1 MNENENKNQI
11 KDFYSVPY
19 YTENGCLCYLP
30 VGRQDAQGI
39 MLCNFAP
46 RIVSEIIVDDGAEVT
61 RKYRISGTDAYGNEI
76 SPVEIPAGELEKMSW
91 IANNLDA
98 SCDLCVVSQV
108 EKHVRCAIKTTA
120 RFADKRYIFSHTGW
134 KKIGGEWHYLLPGD
148 KTYQVELKGKQRN
161 YYGAEGMS
169 REDAEDLVKLLSGGM
184 MPDEVLLPCL
194 ATVFLSPLNE
204 FLRQIGHEPKYL
216 LTLIGRTGSMK
227 STVAALMLSFFG
239 NFSATDLPMS
249 FRDTAN
255 SIVHNAFTLKD
266 VLTCVDDYHPTA
278 RSDASQMKATM
289 QTLARGYGDRAAR
302 NRLGSDITLREPRP
316 PQGNVIVTAEFAP
329 DIGESGTARL
339 FCVEMKPGSICLPLL
354 TEVQEQALDGCFVRC
369 MGAFIRYIKE
379 RHLKDGQEQ
388 SLLERLKMNFSE
400 LRSHWRNELKEK
412 SIPFH
417 DRLPDTL
424 ACLEVGF
431 LFLTDFLCAKDI
443 TDERDATELQ
453 NRLHTVLLHLSAKQS
468 ESVEADRPTHI
479 FLRKLYSLIE
489 CGQVCLIPASSRLET
504 LPKNYIGYEDET
516 YYYLMLD
523 ASHKAV
529 KRLCGEQDEGFAI
542 SAKSLSKALA
552 DEGLIEQDESGTNTK
567 TMRFGGRLKR
577 VMLLRKDKANKLV
590 SV

>member
-30 VGRQDAQGI
+30 VGRQDSPGI

-46 RIVSEIIVDDGAEVT
+46 RIVREVIVDDGAEKT
-61 RKYRISGTDAYGNEI
+61 RRYLIGGTDANGNNFT
-76 SPVEIPAGELEKMSW
+76 PVEVPAGELEKMSW
-91 IANNLDA
+91 IANCLDA

-120 RFADKRYIFSHTGW
+120 RYADKRYIFSHTGW

-161 YYGAEGMS
+161 YYGAEGFVK
-169 REDAEDLVKLLSGGM
+169 EDAEELVKLLSCGM
-184 MPDEVLLPCL
+184 MPDEVLLSCL

-204 FLRQIGHEPKYL
+204 FLRQIEHEPKYL

-255 SIVHNAFTLKD
+255 SIVHNAFALKD

-278 RSDASQMKATM
+278 RSDASQMKAAM

-302 NRLGSDITLREPRP
+302 NRLGSDITLRQPRP

-339 FCVEMKPGSICLPLL
+339 FCIEMKPGGINLPLL
-354 TEVQEQALDGCFVRC
+354 TEAQDKALEGKYAAC
-369 MGAFIRYIKE
+369 MRGYTDMVKFFADKGEVCGI
-379 RHLKDGQEQ
+379 LK
-388 SLLERLKMNFSE
+388 SKFMTYRSKWRERLRE
-400 LRSHWRNELKEK
+400 NE
-412 SIPFH
+412 IQFH

-424 ACLEVGF
+424 ACLEIGF
-431 LFLTDFLCAKDI
+431 SFMEIFLSAEAHMDEKGI
-443 TDERDATELQ
+443 TALNERFE
-453 NRLHTVLLHLSAKQS
+453 NVLLYLAASQS
-468 ESVEADRPTHI
+468 ESIEQDRPTHI

-489 CGQVCLIPASSRLET
+489 CGQVCLIPASSRFET

-542 SAKSLSKALA
+542 SAKSLAKALA
-552 DEGLIEQDESGTNTK
+552 DEGLIEPGDNGTNTR

-577 VMLLRKDKANKLV
+577 VMLLRKEKANKLV

>member
-1 MNENENKNQI
+1 MNENQI
-11 KDFYSVPY
+11 KDFYSAPY

-30 VGRQDAQGI
+30 VGRQDSPGI

-46 RIVSEIIVDDGAEVT
+46 RIVREVIVDDGAEKT
-61 RKYRISGTDAYGNEI
+61 RRYLIGGTDANGNEI
-76 SPVEIPAGELEKMSW
+76 SPVEIPAGELEKMAW
-91 IANNLDA
+91 IANCLDA

-161 YYGAEGMS
+161 YYDAEGMS
-169 REDAEDLVKLLSGGM
+169 REDAEDIVKLLSCSL

-204 FLRQIGHEPKYL
+204 FLRQIGHEPKFL

-255 SIVHNAFTLKD
+255 SIVHNAFALKD

-339 FCVEMKPGSICLPLL
+339 FCIEMKPGGINLPLL
-354 TEVQEQALDGCFVRC
+354 TEAQDKALEGKYAAC
-369 MGAFIRYIKE
+369 MRGYTDMVKYFADKGEVCGI
-379 RHLKDGQEQ
+379 LK
-388 SLLERLKMNFSE
+388 SKFMTYRSKWRERLRE
-400 LRSHWRNELKEK
+400 NE
-412 SIPFH
+412 IQFH

-424 ACLEVGF
+424 ACLEIGF
-431 LFLTDFLCAKDI
+431 SFMEIFLSAEAHMDEKGI
-443 TDERDATELQ
+443 TALNERFE
-453 NRLHTVLLHLSAKQS
+453 NVLLYLAARQS
-468 ESVEADRPTHI
+468 ESIEQDRPTHI

-489 CGQVCLIPASSRLET
+489 CGNVCLLPATGRTEIP
-504 LPKNYIGYEDET
+504 PKNYIGYEDET

-542 SAKSLSKALA
+542 SAKSLAKALA
-552 DEGLIEQDESGTNTK
+552 DEGLIEPGDNGTNTR

-577 VMLLRKDKANKLV
+577 VMLLHKEKANKLV

>member
-1 MNENENKNQI
+1 MNENKNQL
-11 KDFYSVPY
+11 KDFYSAPY

-30 VGRQDAQGI
+30 VGRQDSPGI

-46 RIVSEIIVDDGAEVT
+46 RIVCEVIVDDGAEKT
-61 RKYRISGTDAYGNEI
+61 RRYLIGGTDANGNNFT
-76 SPVEIPAGELEKMSW
+76 PVEVPAGELEKMAW
-91 IANNLDA
+91 IASCLDA

-161 YYGAEGMS
+161 YYGAEGFVK
-169 REDAEDLVKLLSGGM
+169 EDAEELVKLLSCGM

-255 SIVHNAFTLKD
+255 SILHNAFALKD

-278 RSDASQMKATM
+278 RSDASQMKAAM

-339 FCVEMKPGSICLPLL
+339 FCIEMKPGGINLPLL
-354 TEVQEQALDGCFVRC
+354 TEAQDKALEGKYAAC
-369 MGAFIRYIKE
+369 MRGYTDMVKFFADKGEVCGI
-379 RHLKDGQEQ
+379 LK
-388 SLLERLKMNFSE
+388 SKFMTYRSKWRERLRE
-400 LRSHWRNELKEK
+400 NE
-412 SIPFH
+412 IQFH

-424 ACLEVGF
+424 ACLEIGF
-431 LFLTDFLCAKDI
+431 SFMEIFLSAETDFGEEDI
-443 TDERDATELQ
+443 AVLNARFES
-453 NRLHTVLLHLSAKQS
+453 VLLRLAARQC
-468 ESVEADRPTHI
+468 ESVEQDRPTHI

-516 YYYLMLD
+516 YYYLLLD
-523 ASHKAV
+523 VSHKAV

-542 SAKSLSKALA
+542 SAKSLAKALA
-552 DEGLIEQDESGTNTK
+552 DEGLIEPGDNGTNTR

>member
-1 MNENENKNQI
+1 MNENKNQL
-11 KDFYSVPY
+11 KDFYSAPY

-30 VGRQDAQGI
+30 VGRQDSPGI

-46 RIVSEIIVDDGAEVT
+46 RIVCEVIVDDGAEKT
-61 RKYRISGTDAYGNEI
+61 RRYLIGGTDANGNNFT
-76 SPVEIPAGELEKMSW
+76 PVEVPAGELEKMSW

-108 EKHVRCAIKTTA
+108 EKHVRCAIKSTA
-120 RFADKRYIFSHTGW
+120 RFAEKQYIFSHTGW
-134 KKIGGEWHYLLPGD
+134 KKIDGAWQYLLPGD
-148 KTYQVELKGKQRN
+148 ERYRVELKGKQRN
-161 YYGAEGMS
+161 YRGADTCT
-169 REDAEDLVKLLSGGM
+169 EDDLRKLFCFLRSDL
-184 MPDEVLLPCL
+184 MPDEIILPCIAL
-194 ATVFLSPLNE
+194 IFLSPLNE
-204 FLRQIGHEPKYL
+204 FLRQIGHEPKFL

-255 SIVHNAFTLKD
+255 SIVHNAFALKD

-278 RSDASQMKATM
+278 RAEAGRMRETM
-289 QTLARGYGDRAAR
+289 QILARGYGDRTAR

-417 DRLPDTL
+417 DRFPDTL

-453 NRLHTVLLHLSAKQS
+453 NRLHIVLLHLSAKQS

-504 LPKNYIGYEDET
+504 LPKNYIGYEDEN

-542 SAKSLSKALA
+542 SAKSLAKALA
-552 DEGLIEQDESGTNTK
+552 DEGLIEPGDNGTNTR

-577 VMLLRKDKANKLV
+577 VMLLRKEKANKLV

>member
-1 MNENENKNQI
+1 MP
-11 KDFYSVPY
+11 PY
-19 YTENGCLCYLP
+19 CTENGCLCYRP
-30 VGRQDAQGI
+30 PERQDAQGI

-46 RIVSEIIVDDGAEVT
+46 RIASEIIVDDGAEVT
-61 RKYRISGTDAYGNEI
+61 RKYRIGGTDAYGNEI
-76 SPVEIPAGELEKMSW
+76 SPVEIPAGELEKMAW
-91 IANNLDA
+91 IANCLDA

-134 KKIGGEWHYLLPGD
+134 KRIDSAWQYLLPGD
-148 KTYQVELKGKQRN
+148 ERYRVELKGKQRN
-161 YYGAEGMS
+161 YRGADTCT
-169 REDAEDLVKLLSGGM
+169 EDDLRKLFCFLRSDL
-184 MPDEVLLPCL
+184 MPDEIILPCIAL
-194 ATVFLSPLNE
+194 IFLSPLNE
-204 FLRQIGHEPKYL
+204 FLRQIGHEPKFL

-255 SIVHNAFTLKD
+255 SIIYNAFALKD

-278 RSDASQMKATM
+278 RAEAGRMRETM
-289 QTLARGYGDRAAR
+289 QILARGYGDRTAR

-489 CGQVCLIPASSRLET
+489 CGNVCLLPATGRTEIP
-504 LPKNYIGYEDET
+504 PKNYIGYEDET
-516 YYYLMLD
+516 YYYLLLD
-523 ASHKAV
+523 VSHKAV

-542 SAKSLSKALA
+542 SAKSLAKALA
-552 DEGLIEQDESGTNTK
+552 DEGLIEPGDNGTNTR

>member
-1 MNENENKNQI
+1 MNENKNQL
-11 KDFYSVPY
+11 KDFYSAPY

-30 VGRQDAQGI
+30 VGRQDSPGI

-46 RIVSEIIVDDGAEVT
+46 RIVREVIVDDGAEKT
-61 RKYRISGTDAYGNEI
+61 RRYLIGGTDANGNNFT
-76 SPVEIPAGELEKMSW
+76 PVEVPAGELEKMSW

-108 EKHVRCAIKTTA
+108 EKHVRCAIKSTA
-120 RFADKRYIFSHTGW
+120 RFAEKQYIFSHTGW
-134 KKIGGEWHYLLPGD
+134 KKIDGAWQYLLPGD
-148 KTYQVELKGKQRN
+148 ETYRVELKGKQRN
-161 YYGAEGMS
+161 YHGTDTCT
-169 REDAEDLVKLLSGGM
+169 EDDLRKLFCFLRSDL
-184 MPDEVLLPCL
+184 MPDEIILPCIAL
-194 ATVFLSPLNE
+194 VFLSPLNE
-204 FLRQIGHEPKYL
+204 FLRQIGHEPKFL

-255 SIVHNAFTLKD
+255 SIVHNAFALKD

-278 RSDASQMKATM
+278 KAEAGRMRETM
-289 QTLARGYGDRAAR
+289 QILARGYGDRAAR

-339 FCVEMKPGSICLPLL
+339 FCVEMKPGSISLPLL
-354 TEVQEQALDGCFVRC
+354 TEVQEQALDGCLVRC

-379 RHLKDGQEQ
+379 RYLKDGQEQ

-400 LRSHWRNELKEK
+400 LRSHRRTELKEK

-453 NRLHTVLLHLSAKQS
+453 NRLHIVLLHLSAKQS

-516 YYYLMLD
+516 YYYLLLD
-523 ASHKAV
+523 VSHKAV

-542 SAKSLSKALA
+542 SAKSLAKALA
-552 DEGLIEQDESGTNTK
+552 DEGLIEPGDNGTNTR

>member
-1 MNENENKNQI
+1 MNENQI
-11 KDFYSVPY
+11 KDFYSAPY

-30 VGRQDAQGI
+30 VGRQDSPGI

-46 RIVSEIIVDDGAEVT
+46 RIVREVIVDDGAEKT
-61 RKYRISGTDAYGNEI
+61 RRYLIGGTDANGNEI
-76 SPVEIPAGELEKMSW
+76 SPVEIPAGELEKMAW
-91 IANNLDA
+91 IANCLDA

-134 KKIGGEWHYLLPGD
+134 KKIGGKWHYLLPGD

-169 REDAEDLVKLLSGGM
+169 REDAEDIVKLLSCSL

-204 FLRQIGHEPKYL
+204 FLRQIGHEPKFL

-255 SIVHNAFTLKD
+255 SIVHNAFALKD

-339 FCVEMKPGSICLPLL
+339 FCIEMKPGGINLPLL
-354 TEVQEQALDGCFVRC
+354 TEAQDKALEGKYAAC
-369 MGAFIRYIKE
+369 MRGYTDMVKYFADKGEVCGI
-379 RHLKDGQEQ
+379 LK
-388 SLLERLKMNFSE
+388 SKFMTYRSKWRERLRE
-400 LRSHWRNELKEK
+400 NE
-412 SIPFH
+412 IQFH

-424 ACLEVGF
+424 ACLEIGF
-431 LFLTDFLCAKDI
+431 SFMEIFLSAEAHMDEKGI
-443 TDERDATELQ
+443 TALNERFE
-453 NRLHTVLLHLSAKQS
+453 NVLLYLAARQS
-468 ESVEADRPTHI
+468 ESIEQDRPTHI

-489 CGQVCLIPASSRLET
+489 CGNVCLLPATGRTEIP
-504 LPKNYIGYEDET
+504 PKNYIGYEDET

-542 SAKSLSKALA
+542 SAKSLAKALA
-552 DEGLIEQDESGTNTK
+552 DEGLIEPGDNGTNTR

-577 VMLLRKDKANKLV
+577 VMLLHKEKANKLV

>member
-1 MNENENKNQI
+1 MNENENQL
-11 KDFYSVPY
+11 KDFYSAPY
-19 YTENGCLCYLP
+19 YTENGCLWYLP
-30 VGRQDAQGI
+30 VGRQDSPGI

-46 RIVSEIIVDDGAEVT
+46 RIVREVIVDDGAEKT
-61 RKYRISGTDAYGNEI
+61 RRYLTGGTDANGNNFT
-76 SPVEIPAGELEKMSW
+76 PVEVPAGELEKMSW

-161 YYGAEGMS
+161 YYGAEGFVK
-169 REDAEDLVKLLSGGM
+169 EDAEELVKLLSCSM
-184 MPDEVLLPCL
+184 MPDEVILPCL

-255 SIVHNAFTLKD
+255 SIVHNAFALKD

-278 RSDASQMKATM
+278 RSDASQMKAAM

-339 FCVEMKPGSICLPLL
+339 FCIEMKPGGINLPLL
-354 TEVQEQALDGCFVRC
+354 TEAQDKALEGKYAAC
-369 MGAFIRYIKE
+369 MRGYTDMVKFFADKGEVCGI
-379 RHLKDGQEQ
+379 LK
-388 SLLERLKMNFSE
+388 SKFMTYRSKWRERLRE
-400 LRSHWRNELKEK
+400 NE
-412 SIPFH
+412 IQFH

-424 ACLEVGF
+424 ACLEIGF
-431 LFLTDFLCAKDI
+431 SFMEIFLSAEAHMDEKGI
-443 TDERDATELQ
+443 TALNERFE
-453 NRLHTVLLHLSAKQS
+453 NVLLYLAARQS
-468 ESVEADRPTHI
+468 ESIEQDRPTHI

-516 YYYLMLD
+516 YYYLLLD
-523 ASHKAV
+523 VSHKAV

-542 SAKSLSKALA
+542 SAKSLAKALV

-577 VMLLRKDKANKLV
+577 VMLLRKDKANKLI

>member
-1 MNENENKNQI
+1 MNENKNQI
-11 KDFYSVPY
+11 KDFYSAPY

-30 VGRQDAQGI
+30 VGRQDSPGI

-46 RIVSEIIVDDGAEVT
+46 RIVREVIVDDGAEKT
-61 RKYRISGTDAYGNEI
+61 RRYLIGGTDANGNNFT
-76 SPVEIPAGELEKMSW
+76 PVKVPAGELEKMSW

-108 EKHVRCAIKTTA
+108 EKHVRCAIKSTA
-120 RFADKRYIFSHTGW
+120 RFAEKQYIFSHTGW

-255 SIVHNAFTLKD
+255 SIVHNAFALKD

-453 NRLHTVLLHLSAKQS
+453 NRLHIVLLHLSAKQS

-489 CGQVCLIPASSRLET
+489 CGNVCLLSATGRTEIP
-504 LPKNYIGYEDET
+504 PKNYIGYEDEN

-542 SAKSLSKALA
+542 SAKSLAKALA
-552 DEGLIEQDESGTNTK
+552 DEGLIEPGDNGTNTR

>member
-1 MNENENKNQI
+1 MNENKNQI
-11 KDFYSVPY
+11 KDFYSAPY

-30 VGRQDAQGI
+30 VGRQDSPGI

-46 RIVSEIIVDDGAEVT
+46 RIVREVIVDDGAEKT
-61 RKYRISGTDAYGNEI
+61 RRYLIGGTDANGNNFT
-76 SPVEIPAGELEKMSW
+76 PVEVPAGELEKMSW
-91 IANNLDA
+91 IANCLDA

-108 EKHVRCAIKTTA
+108 EKHVRCAIKSTA
-120 RFADKRYIFSHTGW
+120 RFAEKQYIFSHTGW

-161 YYGAEGMS
+161 YYGAEGFVK
-169 REDAEDLVKLLSGGM
+169 EDAEELVKLLSCGM
-184 MPDEVLLPCL
+184 MPDEVLLSCL

-204 FLRQIGHEPKYL
+204 FLRQSGHEPKYL

-255 SIVHNAFTLKD
+255 SIVHNAFALKD

-339 FCVEMKPGSICLPLL
+339 FCIEMKPGGINLPLL
-354 TEVQEQALDGCFVRC
+354 TEAQDKALEGKYAVC
-369 MGAFIRYIKE
+369 MRGYTYM
-379 RHLKDGQEQ
+379 LKFFADKGEICGILK
-388 SLLERLKMNFSE
+388 SKFMTYRSKWRERLRE
-400 LRSHWRNELKEK
+400 NE
-412 SIPFH
+412 IQFH

-424 ACLEVGF
+424 ACLEIGF
-431 LFLTDFLCAKDI
+431 SFMEIFLSAETDFGEEDI
-443 TDERDATELQ
+443 AVLNARFES
-453 NRLHTVLLHLSAKQS
+453 VLLRLAASQS
-468 ESVEADRPTHI
+468 ESIEQDRPTHI

-489 CGQVCLIPASSRLET
+489 CGQVCLIPASSRFET

-542 SAKSLSKALA
+542 SAKSLAKTLA
-552 DEGLIEQDESGTNTK
+552 DEGLIEPGDNGTNTR

-577 VMLLRKDKANKLV
+577 VMLLHKEKANKLV
-590 SV
+590 SI

>member
-1 MNENENKNQI
+1 MNENQI
-11 KDFYSVPY
+11 KDFYSAPY

-30 VGRQDAQGI
+30 VGRQDSPGI

-46 RIVSEIIVDDGAEVT
+46 RIVREVIVDDGAEKT
-61 RKYRISGTDAYGNEI
+61 RRYLIGGTDANGNEI
-76 SPVEIPAGELEKMSW
+76 SPVEIPAGELEKMAW
-91 IANNLDA
+91 IANCLDA

-169 REDAEDLVKLLSGGM
+169 REDAEDIVKLLSCSL

-204 FLRQIGHEPKYL
+204 FLRQIGHEPKFL

-255 SIVHNAFTLKD
+255 SIVHNAFALKD

-339 FCVEMKPGSICLPLL
+339 FCIEMKPCGINLPLL
-354 TEVQEQALDGCFVRC
+354 TEAQDKALEGKYAAC
-369 MGAFIRYIKE
+369 MRGYTDMVKYFADKGEVCGI
-379 RHLKDGQEQ
+379 LK
-388 SLLERLKMNFSE
+388 SKFMTYRSKWRERLRE
-400 LRSHWRNELKEK
+400 NE
-412 SIPFH
+412 IQFH

-424 ACLEVGF
+424 ACLEIGF
-431 LFLTDFLCAKDI
+431 SFMEIFLSAEAHMDEKGI
-443 TDERDATELQ
+443 TALNERFE
-453 NRLHTVLLHLSAKQS
+453 NVLLYLAARQS
-468 ESVEADRPTHI
+468 ESIEQDRPTHI

-489 CGQVCLIPASSRLET
+489 CGNVCLLPATGRTEIP
-504 LPKNYIGYEDET
+504 PKNYIGYEDET

-542 SAKSLSKALA
+542 SAKSLAKALA
-552 DEGLIEQDESGTNTK
+552 DEGLIEPGDNGTNTR

-577 VMLLRKDKANKLV
+577 VMLLHKEKANKLV

>member
-1 MNENENKNQI
+1 MNENKNQI
-11 KDFYSVPY
+11 KDFYSAPY

-30 VGRQDAQGI
+30 VGRQDSPGI

-46 RIVSEIIVDDGAEVT
+46 RIVREVIVDDGAEKT
-61 RKYRISGTDAYGNEI
+61 RRYLIGGTDANGNNFT
-76 SPVEIPAGELEKMSW
+76 PVEVPAGELEKMSW

-161 YYGAEGMS
+161 YYGTEGFVK
-169 REDAEDLVKLLSGGM
+169 EDAEELVKLLSCSM
-184 MPDEVLLPCL
+184 MPDKVLLPCL

-255 SIVHNAFTLKD
+255 SIVHNAFALKD

-302 NRLGSDITLREPRP
+302 NRLGSDITLRKPRP

-354 TEVQEQALDGCFVRC
+354 TEVQEQALEGKYAAC
-369 MGAFIRYIKE
+369 MRGYTDMVKFFADKGEVCGI
-379 RHLKDGQEQ
+379 LK
-388 SLLERLKMNFSE
+388 SKFMTYRSKWRERLRE
-400 LRSHWRNELKEK
+400 NE
-412 SIPFH
+412 IQFH

-424 ACLEVGF
+424 ACLEIGF
-431 LFLTDFLCAKDI
+431 SFMEIFLSAEAHMDEKGI
-443 TDERDATELQ
+443 TALNERFE
-453 NRLHTVLLHLSAKQS
+453 NVLLYLTARQS
-468 ESVEADRPTHI
+468 ESIEQDRPTHI

-504 LPKNYIGYEDET
+504 LPKNYIGYEDEN

-542 SAKSLSKALA
+542 SAKSLAKALA
-552 DEGLIEQDESGTNTK
+552 DEGLIEPGDNGTNTR

-577 VMLLRKDKANKLV
+577 VMLLHKEKANKLV

>member
-1 MNENENKNQI
+1 MNENKNQL
-11 KDFYSVPY
+11 KDFYSAPY
-19 YTENGCLCYLP
+19 YTENGCLWYLP
-30 VGRQDAQGI
+30 VGRQDSPGI

-46 RIVSEIIVDDGAEVT
+46 RIVREVIVDDGAEKT
-61 RKYRISGTDAYGNEI
+61 RRYLIGGTDANGNNFM
-76 SPVEIPAGELEKMSW
+76 PVEVPAGELEKMSW

-278 RSDASQMKATM
+278 MSDASQMKATM

-339 FCVEMKPGSICLPLL
+339 FCVEMKPGSIRLPLL

-369 MGAFIRYIKE
+369 MGTFIRYIKE
-379 RHLKDGQEQ
+379 RYLKDGQEQ
-388 SLLERLKMNFSE
+388 SLLKRLKMNFSE
-400 LRSHWRNELKEK
+400 LRSHWRTELKET

-489 CGQVCLIPASSRLET
+489 CGNVCLLPATGRTEIP
-504 LPKNYIGYEDET
+504 PKNYIGYEDET

-542 SAKSLSKALA
+542 SAKSLAKALA
-552 DEGLIEQDESGTNTK
+552 DEGLIEPGDNGTNTR

-577 VMLLRKDKANKLV
+577 VMLLRKEKANKLV

>member
-1 MNENENKNQI
+1 MNENKNQI
-11 KDFYSVPY
+11 KDFYSAPY
-19 YTENGCLCYLP
+19 YTENGCLWYLP
-30 VGRQDAQGI
+30 VGRQDSPGI

-46 RIVSEIIVDDGAEVT
+46 RIVREVIVDDGAEKT
-61 RKYRISGTDAYGNEI
+61 RRYLIGGTDANGNNFT
-76 SPVEIPAGELEKMSW
+76 PVEVPAGELEKMSW

-108 EKHVRCAIKTTA
+108 EKHVRCAIKSTA
-120 RFADKRYIFSHTGW
+120 RFAEKQYIFSHTGW

-161 YYGAEGMS
+161 YYGAEGFVK
-169 REDAEDLVKLLSGGM
+169 EDAEELVKLLSCGM
-184 MPDEVLLPCL
+184 MPDEVLLSCL

-204 FLRQIGHEPKYL
+204 FLRQIGHEPKFL

-255 SIVHNAFTLKD
+255 SIVHNAFALKD

-278 RSDASQMKATM
+278 RSDASQMKAAM

-302 NRLGSDITLREPRP
+302 NRLGSDITLRQPRP

-339 FCVEMKPGSICLPLL
+339 FCIEMKPGGINLPLL
-354 TEVQEQALDGCFVRC
+354 TEAQDKALEGKYAAC
-369 MGAFIRYIKE
+369 MRGYTDM
-379 RHLKDGQEQ
+379 LKFFADKGEICGILK
-388 SLLERLKMNFSE
+388 SKFMTYRSKWRERLRE
-400 LRSHWRNELKEK
+400 NE
-412 SIPFH
+412 IQFH

-424 ACLEVGF
+424 ACLEIGF
-431 LFLTDFLCAKDI
+431 SFMEIFLSAEAHMDEKGI
-443 TDERDATELQ
+443 TALNERFE
-453 NRLHTVLLHLSAKQS
+453 NVLLYLAARQS
-468 ESVEADRPTHI
+468 ESIEQDRPTHI

-516 YYYLMLD
+516 YYYLLLD
-523 ASHKAV
+523 VSHKAV

-542 SAKSLSKALA
+542 SAKSLAKALV

-577 VMLLRKDKANKLV
+577 VMLLRKDKANKLI

>member
-1 MNENENKNQI
+1 MNENKNQL
-11 KDFYSVPY
+11 KDFYSAPY

-30 VGRQDAQGI
+30 VGRQDSPGI

-46 RIVSEIIVDDGAEVT
+46 RIVCEVIVDDGAEKT
-61 RKYRISGTDAYGNEI
+61 RRYLIGGTDANGNNFM
-76 SPVEIPAGELEKMSW
+76 PVEVPAGELEKMSW

-255 SIVHNAFTLKD
+255 SIVHNAFALKD

-354 TEVQEQALDGCFVRC
+354 AEVQEQALDGCFVRC

-379 RHLKDGQEQ
+379 RYLKDGQEQ

-400 LRSHWRNELKEK
+400 FRSHWRTELKEK

-489 CGQVCLIPASSRLET
+489 CGNVCLLPATGRTEIP
-504 LPKNYIGYEDET
+504 PKNYIGYEDET

-542 SAKSLSKALA
+542 SAKSLAKALA
-552 DEGLIEQDESGTNTK
+552 DEGLIEPGDNGTNTR

-577 VMLLRKDKANKLV
+577 VMLLRKEKANKLV

>member
-1 MNENENKNQI
+1 MDQEKQTSN
-11 KDFYSVPY
+11 YYMPPY
-19 YTENGCLCYLP
+19 CTENGCLCYRP
-30 VGRQDAQGI
+30 PERQDAQGI

-46 RIVSEIIVDDGAEVT
+46 RIASEIIVDDGAEVT
-61 RKYRISGTDAYGNEI
+61 RKYRIGGTDAYGNEI
-76 SPVEIPAGELEKMSW
+76 SPVEILAGELEKMAW
-91 IANNLDA
+91 IANCLDA

-161 YYGAEGMS
+161 YYVAEGFVK
-169 REDAEDLVKLLSGGM
+169 EDAEELVKLLSGGM

-204 FLRQIGHEPKYL
+204 FLRQIGHEPKFL

-255 SIVHNAFTLKD
+255 SIVHNAFALKD

-278 RSDASQMKATM
+278 RAEAGRMRETM
-289 QTLARGYGDRAAR
+289 QILARGYGDRAAR

-339 FCVEMKPGSICLPLL
+339 FCVEMTPGSICLPLL

-379 RHLKDGQEQ
+379 RYLKDGQEQ

-453 NRLHTVLLHLSAKQS
+453 NRLHIVLLHLSAKQS

-516 YYYLMLD
+516 YYYLLLD
-523 ASHKAV
+523 VSHKAV

-542 SAKSLSKALA
+542 SAKSLAKALV

-577 VMLLRKDKANKLV
+577 VMLLRKDKANKLI

>member
-1 MNENENKNQI
+1 MNENQNQI
-11 KDFYSVPY
+11 KDFYSAPY

-30 VGRQDAQGI
+30 VGRQDSPGI

-46 RIVSEIIVDDGAEVT
+46 RIVCEVIVDDGAEKT
-61 RKYRISGTDAYGNEI
+61 RRYLIGGTDANGNNFT
-76 SPVEIPAGELEKMSW
+76 PVEVPAGELEKMSW

-108 EKHVRCAIKTTA
+108 EKHVRCAIKSTA
-120 RFADKRYIFSHTGW
+120 RFAEKQYIFSHTGW
-134 KKIGGEWHYLLPGD
+134 KKVDGAWQYLLPGD
-148 KTYQVELKGKQRN
+148 ERYRVELKGKQRN
-161 YYGAEGMS
+161 YRGADTCT
-169 REDAEDLVKLLSGGM
+169 EDDLRKLFCFLRSDL
-184 MPDEVLLPCL
+184 MPDEIILPCIAL
-194 ATVFLSPLNE
+194 VFLSPLNE
-204 FLRQIGHEPKYL
+204 FLRQIGHEPKFL

-255 SIVHNAFTLKD
+255 SIVHNAFVLKD

-278 RSDASQMKATM
+278 RAEAGRMRETM
-289 QTLARGYGDRAAR
+289 QILARGYGDRAAR

-339 FCVEMKPGSICLPLL
+339 FCVEMKPGGINLPLL
-354 TEVQEQALDGCFVRC
+354 TEAQDKALEGKYAAC
-369 MGAFIRYIKE
+369 MRGYTDM
-379 RHLKDGQEQ
+379 LKFFADKGEICGILK
-388 SLLERLKMNFSE
+388 SKFMTYRSKWRERLRE
-400 LRSHWRNELKEK
+400 NE
-412 SIPFH
+412 IQFH
-417 DRLPDTL
+417 DRLPATL
-424 ACLEVGF
+424 ACLEIGF
-431 LFLTDFLCAKDI
+431 SFMEIFLSAETDFGEEDI
-443 TDERDATELQ
+443 AVLNARFES
-453 NRLHTVLLHLSAKQS
+453 VLLRLAARQC
-468 ESVEADRPTHI
+468 ESVEQDRPTHI

-516 YYYLMLD
+516 YYYLLLD
-523 ASHKAV
+523 VSHKAV

-542 SAKSLSKALA
+542 SAKSLAKALV

-577 VMLLRKDKANKLV
+577 VMLLRKDKANKLI

>member
-1 MNENENKNQI
+1 M
-11 KDFYSVPY
+11 
-19 YTENGCLCYLP
+19 
-30 VGRQDAQGI
+30 A
-39 MLCNFAP
+39 
-46 RIVSEIIVDDGAEVT
+46 
-61 RKYRISGTDAYGNEI
+61 
-76 SPVEIPAGELEKMSW
+76 W
-91 IANNLDA
+91 IANCLDA

-255 SIVHNAFTLKD
+255 SIVHNAFALKD

-278 RSDASQMKATM
+278 KAEAWRMRETM
-289 QTLARGYGDRAAR
+289 QILARGYGDRAAR

-354 TEVQEQALDGCFVRC
+354 TEVQEQSLDGCFVRC
-369 MGAFIRYIKE
+369 MGTFIRYIKE
-379 RHLKDGQEQ
+379 RYLKDGQEQ

-400 LRSHWRNELKEK
+400 LRSHWRTELKEK

-489 CGQVCLIPASSRLET
+489 CGNVCLLPATGRTEIP
-504 LPKNYIGYEDET
+504 PKNYIGYEDET

-542 SAKSLSKALA
+542 SAKSLAKALA
-552 DEGLIEQDESGTNTK
+552 DEGLIEPGDNGTNTR

-577 VMLLRKDKANKLV
+577 VMLLRKEKANKLV